1 MRESSREQDLCES
14 LSLSLGKCVLTI
26 KIINTKVLILY
37 SDCLVI
43 YFNGYVELEFE
54 NEKFCNV

>member
-14 LSLSLGKCVLTI
+14 LSLNFGKWMLTV

-43 YFNGYVELEFE
+43 YFSGYVE
-54 NEKFCNV
+54 